1 MCGKGIQS
9 TWTQNVDNSNC
20 NRCIDHF
27 MKFQTYHMYQELV
40 MAWGLVEISLAH
52 FSEIDLLEN
61 KKKICVVFLTQ
72 QAEDKNT
79 IDVCANDLR

>member
-1 MCGKGIQS
+1 
-9 TWTQNVDNSNC
+9 
-20 NRCIDHF
+20 

-61 KKKICVVFLTQ
+61 KKKYAWSF
-72 QAEDKNT
+72 
-79 IDVCANDLR
+79 